1 MGKATLEVAD
11 IFRAHGPRYRE
22 QHRMPVYQHKLMRA
36 IERCRTAALG
46 GHVERC
52 GHCAHQRIG
61 YNSCR
66 NRHCPKCQNLAR
78 AKWLE
83 RRKGELL
90 PVEYFHV
97 VFTIPDVLHDLC
109 LHNRGVLYNL
119 LFQASAGALQS
130 IARDPK
136 HLGADIGFFSILH
149 TWGQNLT
156 LHPHIHS
163 VVTGGGLS
171 PDRARWISTRPG
183 FFLSVRVLSSR
194 FRTLFLEALL
204 RAAEAGQLKFPECI
218 DSSIDLSDP
227 SAFKRWVQA
236 LSQID
241 WVVYA
246 KPPFGGPQQV
256 LEYLGRYTHRVAIC
270 NQRLLALDEGRV
282 TFQYKDYRQSGDQR
296 HRDKQMT
303 LDAPEFIRR
312 FLLHSLPPGFQRI
325 RHYGILASSQKRT
338 LLPLAR
344 HLLDAK
350 AHPLAPTRDELAQL
364 AIVLAAVLQPFQ
376 ICPVCRIGSMQ
387 IIEYLTVSP
396 PVSPTLP
403 KPCDSS

>member
-1 MGKATLEVAD
+1 MGKAALEVAD
-11 IFRAHGPRYRE
+11 IFRTHGARYRE

-36 IERCRTAALG
+36 IECCRTAALG

-52 GHCAHQRIG
+52 GHCAHQRIS

-97 VFTIPDVLHDLC
+97 VFTIPDTLHDLC
-109 LHNRGVLYNL
+109 QQNKKVFYNL

-171 PDRARWISTRPG
+171 PDRKRWISTRPG
-183 FFLSVRVLSSR
+183 FFLSVRVLSRR
-194 FRTLFLEALL
+194 FRTLLLDALL
-204 RAAEAGQLKFPECI
+204 QAAKDGQLRFQG
-218 DSSIDLSDP
+218 SIESLLDP
-227 SAFKRWVQA
+227 AVLNVFKHWLQA
-236 LSQID
+236 LSQIE

-270 NQRLLALDEGRV
+270 NQRLLAFDGERV
-282 TFQYKDYRQSGDQR
+282 TFQYKDYRQSGGQQR
-296 HRDKQMT
+296 SKQMT
-303 LDAPEFIRR
+303 LAATEFIRR
-312 FLLHSLPPGFQRI
+312 ILLHSVLPGFQRI

-344 HLLDAK
+344 HLLDAT
-350 AHPLAPTRDELAQL
+350 AHPLAPTRDELALL
-364 AIVLAAVLQPFQ
+364 ASILKSIHL
-376 ICPVCRIGSMQ
+376 CPLCGVGTMEVV
-387 IIEYLTVSP
+387 EYLAPSP
-396 PVSPTLP
+396 ALCSPS